1 MDLFITKKVMQSLFS
16 SLVAV
21 ADNVSGVYE
30 VGAFKAQMFIPPQKF
45 NRSIKVDCLIIS
57 PNLINTL
64 LAVVAVLQGQTL
76 KQWKIYSKTLVK

>member
-1 MDLFITKKVMQSLFS
+1 M
-16 SLVAV
+16 VAMGH
-21 ADNVSGVYE
+21 NVSGVYE

-45 NRSIKVDCLIIS
+45 NRSINVDCLIVS

-76 KQWKIYSKTLVK
+76 KQWKIYSKTLVNSRI